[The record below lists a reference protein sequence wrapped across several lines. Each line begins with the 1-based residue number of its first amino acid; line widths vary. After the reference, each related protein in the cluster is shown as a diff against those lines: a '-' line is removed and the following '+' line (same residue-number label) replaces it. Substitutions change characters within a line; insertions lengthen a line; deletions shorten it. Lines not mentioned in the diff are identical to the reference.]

1 MAIVRPNDVWRNIVD
16 ALQIDMIGSIGTRK
30 DDAEILP
37 QSFSQG
43 YLTGFLVPTG
53 AAEGQQGLEFEDG

>member
-1 MAIVRPNDVWRNIVD
+1 MIETPIDVQMSLVD
-16 ALQIDMIGSIGTRK
+16 ALQIDMIGSIGTLG

-43 YLTGFLVPTG
+43 YLTGFLVPTET
-53 AAEGQQGLEFEDG
+53 AEGQQRLEFEDG